1 MEAQRNLKTRPRHH
15 LSKEQK
21 AGLVL
26 LLLIGIVGAFF
37 GFKSFPARLS
47 RPFEIQFAS
56 YTGERF
62 ITLSERE
69 AAEAERQKNI
79 DSDSDGLNDYDELNV
94 YKTSPYLADSDSDG
108 FDDKTE
114 IFTSHDPNCPEGRDC
129 AAGSSLVSS
138 GEEAAEN
145 SAEQSANLLLQAMN
159 LSGSDYQGASFE
171 TIEDIMDFFAR
182 LKPEDVRALLIAQG
196 IPKEAV
202 DAMSDEEVSE
212 LLAASLEEA
221 QASGAFEEVLSAE

>member
-1 MEAQRNLKTRPRHH
+1 MEERRNLKTKPRHH
-15 LSKEQK
+15 LTKEQK

-37 GFKSFPARLS
+37 GLKSFPARLS

-62 ITLSERE
+62 MTLSERE
-69 AAEAERQKNI
+69 AAETERQKSI

-114 IFTSHDPNCPEGRDC
+114 IFTSHDPNCPEGKDC
-129 AAGSSLVSS
+129 ASGSSLTSS
-138 GEEAAEN
+138 SEGVVEGDAG
-145 SAEQSANLLLQAMN
+145 QTANLLLQAMN
-159 LSGSDYQGASFE
+159 LSDSDYQGTSFE
-171 TIEDIMDFFAR
+171 TIDDIMDFFAQ
-182 LKPEDVRALLIAQG
+182 LKPDDIRSLLIAQG
-196 IPKEAV
+196 LPKETV
-202 DAMSDEEVSE
+202 DSFSDEEVRE

-221 QASGAFEEVLSAE
+221 EASGAFEEVLSSE